1 MNTKLGLF
9 TQILKSSFYFLW
21 SNRLVPIFPLKKKS
35 FLYLAGVESRR
46 FYIHLFGRI
55 I

>member
-21 SNRLVPIFPLKKKS
+21 SNRLVPILQVYERIRELHQAA
-35 FLYLAGVESRR
+35 FLLGEDTRVESA
-46 FYIHLFGRI
+46 
-55 I
+55 